1 MTFTPFHVAM
11 CHPTPSKSKSHR
23 PACIHVPRST
33 TATTSIIAT
42 PPRFDLISPN
52 LVSNGNNHNNRDPN
66 TITQARFTCKLN
78 LQGPLHGGDGE
89 EGRGSLQTKP
99 KNPCDYGLLRKEE
112 VLAGFLYICKVV
124 EEDGFR
130 QDFDVVD
137 AGKGYCGCEG
147 WIMQQRECYGCVWS
161 NNALN

>member
-1 MTFTPFHVAM
+1 MHGELYSHYPICYLDHQILWNFSFSHPPNPYTPSLMTFTPFHVAM

-112 VLAGFLYICKVV
+112 GHKNRLH
-124 EEDGFR
+124 
-130 QDFDVVD
+130 
-137 AGKGYCGCEG
+137 
-147 WIMQQRECYGCVWS
+147 
-161 NNALN
+161 

>member
-78 LQGPLHGGDGE
+78 LQGPLHGV
-89 EGRGSLQTKP
+89 TA
-99 KNPCDYGLLRKEE
+99 RKVELI